1 MTLQEYINQNYDG
14 SSTWFVDECIRTWHT
29 DRISNILNIKEY
41 LNGKHAILA
50 RPDET
55 YNGRTFK
62 TRKIILQYAKTLLNF
77 ETAFLL
83 KNPVTLT
90 SEDKLTLESFKD
102 IYNKG
107 RYTPLDFKLL
117 DKMVKYGEVYEY
129 LYIDSDKNI
138 LSKIILPEDSYPVF
152 SADGA
157 LIAFIEHYTIDG
169 VSYYTVY
176 ENDAVKTYTD
186 AGGTLGQT
194 GEFINISG
202 LPIQYKTLDEEDDCK
217 GRSSIEDYISILDN
231 MEDLLSK
238 YGDSFYKFLNPI
250 PVLKGQKLK
259 IGKAGEGAIDP
270 ATVGHVLQIED
281 GSEFKLEQNKMD
293 YQSLKELWNILKQ
306 SLLDVSMT
314 PGVSMNS
321 QEISNLSEV
330 SIKMLFYMA
339 TVKGSL
345 NSQYLMDGF
354 IQRWDKIKKLLEYK
368 NVNVIGNIDCTFEMS
383 IPQNEK
389 EIIDNLKT
397 LKDMNSISLETLLS
411 RSPYIYDVQT
421 ELTRLKSEELNKQ
434 SKDKVTQDVVGNKV

>member
-1 MTLQEYINQNYDG
+1 MTLQEYINQYYDG
-14 SSTWFVDECIRTWHT
+14 SSTWFVDECKRTWQT
-29 DRISNILNIKEY
+29 GRIDNVLSIREY

-50 RPDET
+50 RPDEK

-77 ETAFLL
+77 ETVFLL

-90 SEDKLTLESFKD
+90 SEDKPTLEAFKD
-102 IYNKG
+102 VYSKG
-107 RYTPLDFKLL
+107 RYNSLDFKLL
-117 DKMVKYGEVYEY
+117 DKIVKYGEAYEY
-129 LYIDSDKNI
+129 IYFDDNKNI
-138 LSKIILPEDSYPVF
+138 VSKIILPEDSYPVF
-152 SADGA
+152 AADGA
-157 LIAFIEHYTIDG
+157 LIAFIEHYIVDG

-176 ENDAVKTYTD
+176 ENDVVRTYTD
-186 AGGTLGQT
+186 AGGTLKQT
-194 GEFINISG
+194 GEYVNISG

-217 GRSSIEDYISILDN
+217 GRSSLEDYISILDN
-231 MEDLLSK
+231 MEDLISK
-238 YGDSFYKFLNPI
+238 YLDSFYKFLNPI

-293 YQSLKELWNILKQ
+293 YQSLKELWDILKQ
-306 SLLDVSMT
+306 SLLDISMT

-354 IQRWDKIKKLLEYK
+354 IKRWNRIKKLLEFK
-368 NVNVIGNIDCTFEMS
+368 NVSVLGDVSCTFEMS

-389 EIIDNLKT
+389 EIIENIKT
-397 LKDMNSISLETLLS
+397 LKEAGLISIETALS
-411 RSPYIYDVQT
+411 RTPYIYDVQT
-421 ELTRLKSEELNKQ
+421 ELTRLNSESIQNVGDNK
-434 SKDKVTQDVVGNKV
+434 G